1 MSPDT
6 PDREGSSGLPSTG
19 SVERAGPGSS
29 WWMYRRPDPP
39 GVPSRR
45 DEAAAGATGG
55 HRDDGGAGHAAGDAN
70 GRPPDPNGTGPALVS
85 GSQGVMAT
93 WLAVLGV
100 LVLVLSVRFFPSARL
115 SRVLVPV
122 TGLFATI
129 AIGARLARK
138 HPEEPWLA
146 RWLVFAVIAK
156 EIASILRYRTL
167 VNAYGEAGD
176 ATIYD
181 KYGRRY
187 LDVWLHNSDKVA
199 SRFDDL
205 RKTNF
210 VRWFT
215 GIVYFLFG
223 NDMIAGFLVFALI
236 AFAGSYLWYRAAAE
250 ALPFLDRRLFFLFVF
265 FAPSIAFWPS
275 SIGKEALMQFGI
287 GSAALGTAHLLKGR
301 IVRGL
306 AVAAPGAWLLWVV
319 RPHLLALVLL
329 AAAGAYLV
337 GRSPRRAKA
346 AVAQSSLVKP
356 VGLLILGFLAVFAV
370 SQGAKSLGLPSL
382 TLGSLQAELDATTE
396 STGQGHSSFN
406 NGGNSLSPLHLPQ
419 GAVTVLLRP
428 FPWEVSSKLQILASL
443 EGMALAGLIVYRRRS
458 VALSLRRLRRSPFL
472 FYCWTLTLLYAVTF
486 QAFANFGLLVRQR
499 SLVLPALYVLLCLD
513 HTRVGNDD
521 DDENV
526 SGSAST
532 SAAGRVV
539 V

>member
-1 MSPDT
+1 
-6 PDREGSSGLPSTG
+6 
-19 SVERAGPGSS
+19 
-29 WWMYRRPDPP
+29 MYRRPDLPDL
-39 GVPSRR
+39 SRR
-45 DEAAAGATGG
+45 DDAAAPVSGG
-55 HRDDGGAGHAAGDAN
+55 HGDGGEVGNVAGDAN
-70 GRPPDPNGTGPALVS
+70 DGSPNRNGMRPAVAS

-100 LVLVLSVRFFPSARL
+100 IVLLLSVHYFPSARL
-115 SRVLVPV
+115 TRVVVPL
-122 TGLFATI
+122 TGLCATI

-146 RWLVFAVIAK
+146 RWLMLAVIAK

-513 HTRVGNDD
+513 HTRAGNDD
-521 DDENV
+521 DDEHV

-532 SAAGRVV
+532 SGAGHVV